1 MYTRIVTRKGAVLT
15 MEEEIKGIA
24 RKAVKAGGAILMGY
38 FGKIKSIGYKGDINI
53 VTEADQESERKIIS
67 IIIKDT
73 YPTHRIVAE
82 ETGDSGLSSPYKW
95 IIDPLDGTTNY
106 AHGYPCFC
114 VSIAIEY
121 EKDIIFGII
130 YDPVREE
137 LFTAEQGKGSHLNGT
152 PISVSSEEGLNTS
165 LLCTGFP
172 YDVREDMDSNIHHFR
187 NFLMNAQAVRRD
199 GSAALDLCYT
209 AAGRFD
215 GFWEQKLHP
224 WDVAA
229 GSLIVSEAGGKVT
242 TYSGETF
249 NIYGTEIVAS
259 NGIIHNQMLDVLGR
273 ADQSS

>member
-1 MYTRIVTRKGAVLT
+1 
-15 MEEEIKGIA
+15 MEEDIKRVA
-24 RKAVKAGGAILMGY
+24 LNAATEGGVILMNY
-38 FGKIKSIGYKGDINI
+38 FGKVKSIDYKGDINI

-67 IIIKDT
+67 IIQDT

-82 ETGDSGLSSPYKW
+82 ETGDTGFSSPYKW

-121 EKDIIFGII
+121 EGEIVCGII

-137 LFTAEQGKGSHLNGT
+137 LFAAQKGKGSHLNGT
-152 PISVSSEEGLNTS
+152 PIKVSDEEKLNTS

-209 AAGRFD
+209 ASGRFD

-242 TYSGETF
+242 SYCGETF
-249 NIYGTEIVAS
+249 SIYGTEIVAS

-273 ADQSS
+273 AD